1 MVRRPAGRC
10 LLLLSALGFA
20 LPRSAGAQIEIAL
33 KRSFIDTYKDRV
45 TIDASFTVDK
55 AHARPN
61 APKNDGDLH
70 IAGRAPEIG
79 LATVAEIMNAGG
91 DLPAVQLIHNAEGT
105 GAPIRISGAWR
116 LWSEHGGQDSQTQG
130 AALAPF
136 TTTNPPHVF
145 EIHPI
150 TQIGTHST
158 AASLAPIVG
167 YTPKDA
173 TDAFDRY
180 ESKQSRI
187 KVSPNGKTVTIVTSG
202 LGFNYAEFLIVP
214 TEEPFDV
221 DDGKMVMAQVL
232 TLDGDLL
239 VHKRRMVFAK
249 GTPPES
255 AIQAAQVGDTLRVL
269 GVPRVNLALVAWRV
283 DHRRERPDALTWNL
297 PYEMIVVATMPRE

>member
-1 MVRRPAGRC
+1 MIRRPAARC
-10 LLLLSALGFA
+10 LLLLSALGLA
-20 LPRSAGAQIEIAL
+20 LPRSVGAQIEIAL
-33 KRSFIDTYKDRV
+33 RRSFIDTYKDRV

-55 AHARPN
+55 AHAKPN

-70 IAGRAPEIG
+70 VAGRAPEIG

-91 DLPAVQLIHNAEGT
+91 DLPAVQLIHDAEGT
-105 GAPIRISGAWR
+105 GAPIPISGAWR
-116 LWSEHGGQDSQTQG
+116 IWSEHGGQDSQTQG
-130 AALAPF
+130 AALSPF

-150 TQIGTHST
+150 TRIGTHST
-158 AASLAPIVG
+158 AGTLASIVG

-214 TEEPFDV
+214 IEAPFDV

-283 DHRRERPDALTWNL
+283 DHRQERPDALTWNL
-297 PYEMIVVATMPRE
+297 PYEMIIVATMPRE